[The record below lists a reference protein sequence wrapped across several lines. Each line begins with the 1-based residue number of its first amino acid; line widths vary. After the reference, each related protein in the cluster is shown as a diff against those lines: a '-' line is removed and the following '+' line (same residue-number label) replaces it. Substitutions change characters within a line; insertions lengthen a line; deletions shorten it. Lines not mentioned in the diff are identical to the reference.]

1 MRRLISC
8 LVDGMYNPES
18 QSLHPCNRRW
28 TFCPGGSPT
37 GTRAAVSCAPCRVCV
52 SSLGCL
58 GTGITAGIASAVE
71 VILSAPRTRH
81 GDATGSDSPLNEW
94 SILGVRSAVSR
105 AVHPFVIPRLP
116 MTADCNRFR
125 EKTRGLSGRSVQQD
139 AGDDATHGFA
149 QLEISVARGTASRLE
164 RVELFQKPNEA
175 PFLRPRRASPQKC
188 LNNQGVV
195 SNRRAD
201 RTGGGM
207 TGAPPFWG
215 LSIRC
220 VDRHQFVTRPMK
232 GNRDSRHFGTAK
244 QTPPFRQRGRPLS
257 GSHGGLQQADP
268 PGMCGTVPSPHRS
281 PIWK

>member
-1 MRRLISC
+1 M
-8 LVDGMYNPES
+8 
-18 QSLHPCNRRW
+18 
-28 TFCPGGSPT
+28 
-37 GTRAAVSCAPCRVCV
+37 
-52 SSLGCL
+52 
-58 GTGITAGIASAVE
+58 
-71 VILSAPRTRH
+71 
-81 GDATGSDSPLNEW
+81 
-94 SILGVRSAVSR
+94 RSAVSR
-105 AVHPFVIPRLP
+105 AVRPFVIPRLP

-195 SNRRAD
+195 SNRCAD

-232 GNRDSRHFGTAK
+232 GNRDSRHFGTAT

-268 PGMCGTVPSPHRS
+268 PGMCGTVPRRRSSVRHEGAIGGIQPSRLVLDGQLRYCPTRLGIGWKGAAKFRQMPMAGCHEQGSLNCTRRRSIHRGLWATAGS
-281 PIWK
+281 YGEINGRAVRR